1 MFKKKGQFSI
11 EFLLIFIF
19 MMTVVS
25 LIIVG
30 LGTLSLEISLDE
42 KRKEVDDFANS
53 ILKEFEIMQSVQGGY
68 FRDFEIPSHFMS
80 RFDVKIDGDYLIVSD
95 LFSYDE
101 GEFVRYYKIPGEN
114 YFSTSFNSDFGLVVS
129 LCKKYSFDE
138 ERVDFFS
145 ISGVNDDF
153 CFNKLVDG
161 YVLFFNSSVDLIVV
175 SGITNLNLE
184 VKSNS
189 GFNTIYLREFE
200 SGVYY
205 EHDFGQFD
213 APISINFEHNLSSKY
228 LMISFKNDTNINT
241 FSLVNNGIKN
251 VSINPLF
258 GLVY

>member
-1 MFKKKGQFSI
+1 MRMFI
-11 EFLLIFIF
+11 
-19 MMTVVS
+19 
-25 LIIVG
+25 
-30 LGTLSLEISLDE
+30 
-42 KRKEVDDFANS
+42 
-53 ILKEFEIMQSVQGGY
+53 
-68 FRDFEIPSHFMS
+68 
-80 RFDVKIDGDYLIVSD
+80 
-95 LFSYDE
+95 
-101 GEFVRYYKIPGEN
+101 
-114 YFSTSFNSDFGLVVS
+114 
-129 LCKKYSFDE
+129 
-138 ERVDFFS
+138 
-145 ISGVNDDF
+145 
-153 CFNKLVDG
+153 G

-200 SGVYY
+200 SGFYY
-205 EHDFGQFD
+205 EHDFWQFD